1 MSSDEFWY
9 GEPRLAKVYRE
20 AHELRNQIRNQELW
34 MQGLYNYRAFS
45 SVIEGLA
52 YGFTGGKGNK
62 PSKYPEQPFALSE
75 QERKVELE
83 RNKKRTLEWVRDGQR

>member
-1 MSSDEFWY
+1 MSSEEFWF

-20 AHELRNQIRNQELW
+20 AHEYRNQIRNQELW

-52 YGFTGGKGNK
+52 FGFSGGKGSK
-62 PSKYPEQPFALSE
+62 PSRYPEEPIPITEHEREMALKKN
-75 QERKVELE
+75 Q
-83 RNKKRTLEWVRDGQR
+83 KRTRDWVQSGQR